1 MGQLSSSVVCAGGVS
16 WEGTLDWPLSR
27 GRWEG
32 PGPLREGLGR
42 RAGVGSSACINV
54 AVHRK
59 IYCGS
64 RRGKPASAARVRA
77 GKGGTISVDPWEGR
91 GAAWMSQGWWL
102 GRSWGL

>member
-42 RAGVGSSACINV
+42 RI
-54 AVHRK
+54 HFL
-59 IYCGS
+59 
-64 RRGKPASAARVRA
+64 
-77 GKGGTISVDPWEGR
+77 
-91 GAAWMSQGWWL
+91 WMWSLIKTTQC
-102 GRSWGL
+102 